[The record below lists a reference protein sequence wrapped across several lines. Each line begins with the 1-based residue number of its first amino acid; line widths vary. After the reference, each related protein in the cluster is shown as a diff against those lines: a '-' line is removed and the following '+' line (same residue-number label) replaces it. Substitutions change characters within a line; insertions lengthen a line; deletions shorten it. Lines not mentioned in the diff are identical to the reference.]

1 MRKGQRILWLIN
13 HRTLMPYEAKLL
25 VQFGFEVF
33 TPKVIPDESS
43 FRSGIVDFTYDS
55 SLTIPA
61 DVLARL
67 NNFNFYQ
74 HEWPRD
80 IVAMVNRYFG
90 TVFTIPYSIQFKEVV
105 RKFKGQV
112 MFRVFGLDN
121 SQTYWKAL
129 QILYGPEIYIDI
141 YAIRERFWFA
151 QGYDELAEV
160 EPPLLAE
167 RALFLPIGLP
177 DSFKVNKNSYTGTDN
192 RILFLCPN
200 CVSNPYY
207 AAVYKKFKEE
217 FGDLPHV
224 IIGVQDTPVDDPN
237 VLGFINNEELL
248 RLYRECAVL
257 YYPSKELRHVHY
269 SPIEAAIN
277 GMPVVYY
284 AESLLGRMT
293 PEIKL
298 GRALSQQ
305 EARSSIERILEGDRE
320 YITELQAEQ
329 RTLVHKFSDEYCTPI
344 WKEGLFNSS
353 YSKAIKKNA
362 SIPFIIKRTLK
373 KSLVKLIRNVISLL
387 YPLQPL
393 IIPPALLPKRA
404 EKNDT
409 FEDGIDF
416 TEFTYP
422 NSVLEIRGI
431 SCINEPSGRWSIG
444 PLISIKFSRLL
455 PRKFKLII
463 EGGGYG
469 PNIGEPIKI
478 KIGRS
483 EQTFKFLEHPN
494 SERNERVILD
504 YSLWRKTNIIKIK
517 VPKPVY
523 PPNDNREV
531 GVALSYLKVEPI
543 KKQPKIK
550 KSK

>member
-25 VQFGFEVF
+25 LQLGFEVF
-33 TPKVIPDESS
+33 TPKVIPNESS
-43 FRSGIVDFTYDS
+43 FRSELVDFTYDS

-61 DVLARL
+61 QVLARL
-67 NNFNFYQ
+67 NHFNFYQ
-74 HEWPRD
+74 DEWPSD

-90 TVFTIPYSIQFKEVV
+90 TVFTIPYSVQFKEVV

-112 MFRVFGLDN
+112 LFRVFGLDN
-121 SQTYWKAL
+121 SQNYWNSL
-129 QILYGPEIYIDI
+129 QILYGPEIYVDI

-151 QGYDELAEV
+151 QAYAELAEV

-177 DSFKVNKNSYTGTDN
+177 DSFKVNENFHTGTDN

-200 CVSNPYY
+200 CVSTPYY

-237 VLGFINNEELL
+237 VLGFISDEELL

-293 PEIKL
+293 AEIKL
-298 GRALSQQ
+298 GRVQSQQ

-320 YITELQAEQ
+320 YITELRAEQ

-344 WKEGLFNSS
+344 WKEGLFNSG
-353 YSKAIKKNA
+353 YSKAIKKDA
-362 SIPFIIKRTLK
+362 SILLFIWRKLK
-373 KSLVKLIRNVISLL
+373 KSLIKSIKNAISVFF
-387 YPLQPL
+387 PLQPL
-393 IIPPALLPKRA
+393 IIPPELLPKA
-404 EKNDT
+404 ENNNAI
-409 FEDGIDF
+409 EDGIDF
-416 TEFTYP
+416 SEFTYP
-422 NSVLEIRGI
+422 TSVLEIRGL
-431 SCINEPSGRWSIG
+431 SNINDASGRWSIG

-455 PRKFKLII
+455 PKQFKLII

-478 KIGRS
+478 KIGKL
-483 EQTFKFLEHPN
+483 EQTFKFLQPPKLEK
-494 SERNERVILD
+494 NEKIILH
-504 YSLWRKTNIIKIK
+504 YSLRRKTNLIEIK
-517 VPKPVY
+517 VPKPIC
-523 PPNDNREV
+523 PPNDNREI
-531 GVALSYLKVEPI
+531 GIALSYLKVEPI
-543 KKQPKIK
+543 GK
-550 KSK
+550 